1 MTPQG
6 HERLREELKKL
17 REVDAPQVSR
27 DIGVARD
34 HGDLSE
40 NAEYHAA
47 KDRQGMIVAR
57 MKYIEDVLSRAEVID
72 PTKLKGNKVQFG
84 ARVTVIN
91 AETEEESSYEILGP
105 EESDIKR
112 GQISVSAPLARALIG
127 HVVGDEVTVRLPSG
141 SRVYEIQ
148 SITFG

>member
-1 MTPQG
+1 MTRPG
-6 HERLREELKKL
+6 YDRLREELKRL

-27 DIGVARD
+27 DIGVARE
-34 HGDLSE
+34 HGDISE

-47 KDRQGMIVAR
+47 KERQGMIMAR
-57 MKYIEDVLSRAEVID
+57 MKYIEDALSRAEVID
-72 PTKLKGNKVQFG
+72 PSKLKGEKVQFG
-84 ARVTVIN
+84 ARVKLLN
-91 AETEEESSYEILGP
+91 MDTEEECSYEILGP

-112 GQISVSAPLARALIG
+112 GQISISSPLARALLG

-148 SITFG
+148 SVSFG

>member
-1 MTPQG
+1 MTPHG

-34 HGDLSE
+34 HGDISE

-57 MKYIEDVLSRAEVID
+57 IKYIEDVLSRAEVID
-72 PTKLKGNKVQFG
+72 PTKLKGEKVQFG
-84 ARVTVIN
+84 ARVTLVN
-91 AETEEESSYEILGP
+91 ADTEEECCYEILGP
-105 EESDIKR
+105 EESDLKN
-112 GQISVSAPLARALIG
+112 GKISISSPLARALLG
-127 HVVGDEVTVRLPSG
+127 HGVGEEVTVRLPSG
-141 SRVYEIQ
+141 TRVYEIQ
-148 SITFG
+148 SIAFG